1 MIEYAIATAEM
12 DRIMGRLHRLFDIRI
27 TFFDMQEHE
36 LEYFHVKP
44 MSPFCA
50 ALRKK
55 AALNAQCHAC
65 DRYHLA
71 EAKRLRDVHIYHCH
85 SGLIEGMVPLYDRRN
100 IYLGAIVFGQLRDP
114 SHSPEEG
121 WPAALKKHYAGLPA
135 YTVEKARDVG
145 HLLKCVSESII
156 DHELIRYRTKA
167 WAEKLEGYIEQ
178 HLHEK
183 TTTEQLAETI
193 GRSAS
198 FVAHHFATEFGQ
210 TPRQYILRR
219 RMEEAKAML
228 ENGASVQAAAGR
240 LGFYD
245 AFHFSKTFKR
255 YWKKPPSACSPN
267 RSAIHE

>member
-1 MIEYAIATAEM
+1 MSIQYAIATTEM
-12 DRIMGRLHRLFDIRI
+12 DQIMSRLHRLFDIRI

-36 LEYFHVKP
+36 LEYFDIKP
-44 MSPFCA
+44 MSSFCS

-55 AALNAQCHAC
+55 KEMAAQCTAC
-65 DRYHLA
+65 DRLHLT
-71 EAKRLRDVHIYHCH
+71 EAKRARDVHIYHCH
-85 SGLIEGMVPLYDRRN
+85 AGLIEGMVPLYDRRN

-114 SHSPEEG
+114 AHTPAET
-121 WPAALKKHYAGLPA
+121 WPDPLKKRYSELPV

-156 DHELIRYRTKA
+156 DNELIRYRNKL
-167 WAEKLEGYIEQ
+167 WAEKLESYIEK

-183 TTTEQLAETI
+183 ITMAQLAEAV

-198 FVAHHFATEFGQ
+198 FIAHHFSAEFGQ
-210 TPRQYILRR
+210 TPQQYILKR
-219 RMEEAKAML
+219 RMEEAKIML
-228 ENGASVQAAAGR
+228 GNGMNVQTTAER

-255 YWKKPPSACSPN
+255 FWKKPPVSY
-267 RSAIHE
+267 RSS

>member
-1 MIEYAIATAEM
+1 M
-12 DRIMGRLHRLFDIRI
+12 DRIMGRLHRLFGIRI

-36 LEYFHVKP
+36 LEYFQVKP
-44 MSPFCA
+44 MSAFCS

-55 AALNAQCHAC
+55 KEMAEQCAAC
-65 DRYHLA
+65 DRFHLV

-85 SGLIEGMVPLYDRRN
+85 AGLIEGMVPLYDRRN
-100 IYLGAIVFGQLRDP
+100 IYLGAIVFGQLRDRT
-114 SHSPEEG
+114 
-121 WPAALKKHYAGLPA
+121 AAANEKWSSSLKTKHGNLPV

-156 DHELIRYRTKA
+156 DNELIRYRNKP
-167 WAEKLEGYIEQ
+167 WAEKLESYIEK
-178 HLHEK
+178 HLHGK
-183 TTTEQLAETI
+183 ITTDQLAAEV

-210 TPRQYILRR
+210 TPRQYILKR
-219 RMEEAKAML
+219 RMEEAMQLL
-228 ENGASVQAAAGR
+228 ENGMSVQAAAAR

-255 YWKKPPSACSPN
+255 FWN
-267 RSAIHE
+267 RSPSECHP

>member
-1 MIEYAIATAEM
+1 MS
-12 DRIMGRLHRLFDIRI
+12 RLHRLFDIRI

-44 MSPFCA
+44 MSPFCS

-55 AALNAQCHAC
+55 KEMAEQCAAC
-65 DRYHLA
+65 DRFHLA

-85 SGLIEGMVPLYDRRN
+85 SGLIEGMVPLYDRRE

-114 SHSPEEG
+114 ACPP
-121 WPAALKKHYAGLPA
+121 PAGMPPLFKKLYSKLPA
-135 YTVEKARDVG
+135 CSVDKATDIG

-156 DHELIRYRTKA
+156 DAELIRYRNQP
-167 WAEKLEGYIEQ
+167 WAETLESYIEK

-183 TTTEQLAETI
+183 ITTAQLAAEV

-210 TPRQYILRR
+210 TPRQYILKR
-219 RMEEAKAML
+219 RMEESKLML
-228 ENGASVQAAAGR
+228 ENGMSVQATAEK

-255 YWKKPPSACSPN
+255 YSGQNPS
-267 RSAIHE
+267 RR